1 MENSIQSP
9 PPPSSPLSVS
19 PGIKAIPSHDDD
31 FDFHTHNKIIDTHK
45 KKDLD
50 STASDITSSGSSS
63 ISSDSSGVGVGVVVD
78 EVDEE
83 GFVSGEE
90 EFEVGSER
98 GIDGTLV
105 GELEEPVVGFAAVT
119 RAASGVPIA
128 KVSIDDDY
136 DDDEDEDDVR
146 VDDDENDGFGGVGAP
161 KVRVLGD
168 GDDEVVG
175 VVGGSVEGV
184 ELGGVGKEGV
194 VEEAEMVSSDLENGG
209 VVEEKKGEVFEGE
222 SKGEIGPVDV
232 AEVITEVEGVSFDS
246 GVVESN
252 GVKFTE
258 VEVVRSGVAVV
269 GQVDGG
275 QDLEM
280 KEADFQVVEKSS
292 PVSGGTAGEET
303 DESNVVSLMD
313 GSESGFLNYKSVEA
327 DEESFA
333 GEEHSIADD
342 VLGAIKSGVEEVKD
356 FFFHFRKKTET
367 PVSNNDELTE
377 KFEPHAGPDSVDAEE
392 VPANNFMRAVEL
404 DAENEGNDSE
414 VQVAEDVTQKD
425 VEGTTSAIHS
435 ASDEVDSEK
444 ANVVSLQSEAAISG
458 SVEAEKKPESGV
470 VGEVDKVRQKLDGK
484 AEVDPEKV
492 NVVSVQRK
500 AAISGPIREEKKP
513 EAVVAEALDENIDVM
528 KAVSGLDGEE
538 NEKEDVSAIH
548 ESEQETAV
556 ESRAISQELQAENEE
571 AVNDAEEEEE
581 EGEAEGSAT
590 DWEETEGLIFG
601 GSAAARQ
608 FMEEL
613 VHDSGSGQQSSFD
626 PSNELDGQIVTDSD
640 EEADSNEEGGGEELF
655 DSAALAAL
663 LKAARSAG
671 SNSGPVTITSEDG
684 SRLFTIERPAGLGRS
699 IRSLRPATRP
709 SNSSSIFS
717 PSSQVA
723 AAEENLTEE
732 EKKRIEKI
740 QELRVKYLRLV
751 HRLGHSAE
759 DTIAAQVLYRLGLFA
774 GRSGSQIVNLDQAKQ
789 KALQLDADGKDDLD
803 FSLTILVLGKT
814 GVGKSATINSILG
827 EEKVGIDAFEPVTD
841 CVQEINGVV
850 DGVKIRFID
859 TPGLKSY
866 GREQQYNGKLLASVK
881 KFTKNRF
888 PDIVLYVDRLDSQTR
903 DLNDLPLLKTITST
917 LGPSVWKNAIVTL
930 THAASAPPDG
940 PTGSPLSYEVFVAQ
954 RSHLVQQYVGQAV
967 GEMRLMS
974 TVMNPVSLVENH
986 PACRKNREGHKVLP
1000 NGQTWRPQLLLLCYS
1015 MKILSEASALS
1026 KPQEPFDPRKLF
1038 GMRSRLQLP
1047 HFLSSLL
1054 QTRAHPKLPADEG
1067 IDNGDSDMELDDFS
1081 DSDVEEE
1088 DDEYDQLPPFKPL
1101 KRAQVEKLSKEQRK
1115 AYFEEY
1121 DYRVKLFQKKQWKEE
1136 LKRIRENK
1144 RIREMKKT
1152 GKAGPDEYGDLEDDG
1167 GPATT
1172 VQVPMPDMT
1181 LPPSF
1186 DADNPAYRYRFLEP
1200 TSQFL
1205 VRPVLDSHS
1214 WDHDCGYDGVNVETN
1229 IPIANRFPSAVVVQ
1243 VKKDKKDFSVHLDSS
1258 IAAKHGENGS
1268 TLAGFDIQAVG
1279 RQLTYTVRG
1288 ETKHKI
1294 LKKNKTGAGFS
1305 VTFVGEN
1312 TATGFKLE
1320 DQLAVGKRLV
1330 LVGSAGTVRSQNE
1343 ATYGANLEVRLK
1355 SADFPIGKDQ
1365 SSFMMS
1371 LIKYRG
1377 DLVVGANL
1385 QSQFSLGRASKMAV
1399 RLQLNNK
1406 KTGSITVRTSS
1417 SEHAQLALAGL
1428 IPIVAAIYRT
1438 FRPATDESYSLY

>member
-1 MENSIQSP
+1 MEDSRQ
-9 PPPSSPLSVS
+9 SSPLSVS
-19 PGIKAIPSHDDD
+19 PGVKAISSHDAD
-31 FDFHTHNKIIDTHK
+31 FGFHTHHEIIDTHN

-50 STASDITSSGSSS
+50 STPSDITSSGSSS
-63 ISSDSSGVGVGVVVD
+63 ISSDSSGAGVGGGVVVD

-98 GIDGTLV
+98 GIGGFDETLV
-105 GELEEPVVGFAAVT
+105 GELEEERVVGFAAVT

-128 KVSIDDDY
+128 KVSIDDDE
-136 DDDEDEDDVR
+136 EDE
-146 VDDDENDGFGGVGAP
+146 DDENDGFGGVNAP

-168 GDDEVVG
+168 GDDE

-194 VEEAEMVSSDLENGG
+194 VELAEMVRSDLENGS

-222 SKGEIGPVDV
+222 SKVEI
-232 AEVITEVEGVSFDS
+232 EGASFGS
-246 GVVESN
+246 GVVESY
-252 GVKFTE
+252 GVKFNEEGDSVVDSINVDEVE
-258 VEVVRSGVAVV
+258 VEVVRSRVAVV
-269 GQVDGG
+269 GQVDGR

-280 KEADFQVVEKSS
+280 KEADLLVVEKSS
-292 PVSGGTAGEET
+292 PVSEGTAKEET
-303 DESNVVSLMD
+303 VESNGLSLMD
-313 GSESGFLNYKSVEA
+313 GSESGLLNYESVEA
-327 DEESFA
+327 DEEIFA

-356 FFFHFRKKTET
+356 LFFHFRKKTET
-367 PVSNNDELTE
+367 PVSNNDELAE
-377 KFEPHAGPDSVDAEE
+377 KSEPHAGSDSVDAEE
-392 VPANNFMRAVEL
+392 VSANNFVRSVEL
-404 DAENEGNDSE
+404 DAENEGNDSK

-425 VEGTTSAIHS
+425 VEGTASAIHS

-444 ANVVSLQSEAAISG
+444 ANVFSLQSEAAISS
-458 SVEAEKKPESGV
+458 SVEAEKKPESGL
-470 VGEVDKVRQKLDGK
+470 VGEVDEVRQELDGK

-492 NVVSVQRK
+492 NVVSVQSE
-500 AAISGPIREEKKP
+500 AAILGPIREEKKP
-513 EAVVAEALDENIDVM
+513 EAGVAEALDENIDM
-528 KAVSGLDGEE
+528 MNAVSGLDGEE
-538 NEKEDVSAIH
+538 DEKEDVSAIH
-548 ESEQETAV
+548 ESEQEAAV
-556 ESRAISQELQAENEE
+556 ESRAIGQELQAENEE
-571 AVNDAEEEEE
+571 AENDAEEEEE

-590 DWEETEGLIFG
+590 DGEETEGLIFG
-601 GSAAARQ
+601 GSDAARQ
-608 FMEEL
+608 LMEEL
-613 VHDSGSGQQSSFD
+613 VHGSGSGHQNSFD
-626 PSNELDGQIVTDSD
+626 PSNEVDGQIVTDSD
-640 EEADSNEEGGGEELF
+640 EEGGGEELF

-671 SNSGPVTITSEDG
+671 SNSAPVPTTSEDG
-684 SRLFTIERPAGLGRS
+684 SRLFTIERPAGLGPS
-699 IRSLRPATRP
+699 VRSLRPALRP
-709 SNSSSIFS
+709 SNGSSIFS
-717 PSSQVA
+717 PSNQVA

-732 EKKRIEKI
+732 EKKRIKKI

-774 GRSGSQIVNLDQAKQ
+774 GRSGSQIVNLDQEKQ
-789 KALQLDADGKDDLD
+789 KAVQLEAEGKDDLD

-814 GVGKSATINSILG
+814 GVGKSATVNSILG
-827 EEKVGIDAFEPVTD
+827 EEKDGIDAFEAVTD
-841 CVQEINGVV
+841 CVQEINGLV

-881 KFTKNRF
+881 NFIKKRS

-917 LGPSVWKNAIVTL
+917 LGPSVWKNAVVTL

-974 TVMNPVSLVENH
+974 TAMNPVSLVENH

-1038 GMRSRLQLP
+1038 GIRSRLQLP

-1054 QTRAHPKLPADEG
+1054 QTRAHPKLPADQG
-1067 IDNGDSDMELDDFS
+1067 IDNGDSDMELDVFS
-1081 DSDVEEE
+1081 DSDVEGE
-1088 DDEYDQLPPFKPL
+1088 DNEYDQLPPFKPL

-1121 DYRVKLFQKKQWKEE
+1121 DYRVQLFQKKQWKEE
-1136 LKRIRENK
+1136 LKRIRE
-1144 RIREMKKT
+1144 MKKT
-1152 GKAGPDEYGDLEDDG
+1152 RKAGPDEYGDLEDDG

-1229 IPIANRFPSAVVVQ
+1229 IPVANHFPSAVVVQ

-1279 RQLTYTVRG
+1279 RQLAYTVRG

-1312 TATGFKLE
+1312 MATGFKLE

-1343 ATYGANLEVRLK
+1343 ATHGANLEVRLK
-1355 SADFPIGKDQ
+1355 SADFPIGQDQ

-1377 DLVVGANL
+1377 DLVVGAIL

-1417 SEHAQLALAGL
+1417 SEHVQLALAGL

-1438 FRPATDESYSLY
+1438 FRPAADESYSLY